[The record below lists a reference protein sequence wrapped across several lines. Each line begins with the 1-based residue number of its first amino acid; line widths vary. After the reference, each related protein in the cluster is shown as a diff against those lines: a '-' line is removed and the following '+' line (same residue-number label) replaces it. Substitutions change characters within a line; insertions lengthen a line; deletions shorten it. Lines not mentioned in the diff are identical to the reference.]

1 MTHLT
6 RRNLVEAVTLGA
18 TTAADWGADQDRALA
33 RLIAEHHRFDEA
45 ILAAEDEA
53 DALLIA
59 GRRSGG
65 RRSAAT
71 EAACA
76 RAEALHEAQGR
87 VANEIINMP
96 AATVLGAAYKLIVWR
111 KEAAISFPDDFDGA
125 HESFTFSAYRD
136 LLRLTGLNALE
147 HPHDRAT
154 LARMRKYWIPS

>member
-1 MTHLT
+1 MAS
-6 RRNLVEAVTLGA
+6 RRQILGA
-18 TTAADWGADQDRALA
+18 IATSAVGWGPPGDDMELL
-33 RLIAEHHRFDEA
+33 RLIGEHHRFDEA

-59 GRRSGG
+59 GRRPGG
-65 RRSAAT
+65 KRSADA

-96 AATVLGAAYKLIVWR
+96 SASVLGAAYKLIVWR

-136 LLRLTGLNALE
+136 ILRLTGLNALE

-154 LARMRKYWIPS
+154 LARMRRYWIPS